1 VEAEGPDAEA
11 SLVWQE
17 AAGDRDASGPPG
29 AGRPAAMAPTFLD
42 LCAAMERDGIEVR
55 VALNRERHVIRL
67 VDHHGLRSLDV
78 PVRLGFD
85 REVGVL
91 CCSLALC
98 EDLPG
103 GGGRGRDVARRWPE
117 LAALAREVL
126 ARSRRVG

>member
-1 VEAEGPDAEA
+1 
-11 SLVWQE
+11 
-17 AAGDRDASGPPG
+17 
-29 AGRPAAMAPTFLD
+29 MAPTFAD

-55 VALNRERHVIRL
+55 VALDGERHVIRL
-67 VDHHGLRSLDV
+67 VDHLGLRSLDV

-98 EDLPG
+98 ELPG
-103 GGGRGRDVARRWPE
+103 VGGRGRDVARRWPE

-126 ARSRRVG
+126 ARSGRVG